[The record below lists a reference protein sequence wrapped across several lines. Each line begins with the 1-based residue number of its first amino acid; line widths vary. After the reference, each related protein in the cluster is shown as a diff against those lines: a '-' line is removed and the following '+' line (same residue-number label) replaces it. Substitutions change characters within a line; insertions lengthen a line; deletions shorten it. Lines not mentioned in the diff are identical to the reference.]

1 MTRSPRAV
9 PWEITLPWAPTTL
22 NQSALAVLERDDRAR
37 GSACAKAVGTST
49 SRGVGTSVI
58 AKTPNACARS
68 GAGRP
73 HGGRPNG
80 ARTRRSNPST
90 PRHNRHAVGASPLQ
104 HNHRK
109 KPKLRRRVV
118 TRQRFFGRFLCAPGQ
133 GAMQRRSTRSA
144 LRHATAAPPA
154 ARLFATSWTVNASG
168 GGVGP

>member
-1 MTRSPRAV
+1 MARSPRAV

-22 NQSALAVLERDDRAR
+22 NQSALAVLERDDHAP
-37 GSACAKAVGTST
+37 GSACAKGVGTST

-58 AKTPNACARS
+58 AKTPSACARS

-90 PRHNRHAVGASPLQ
+90 PRHNRRAVGVSPLQ
-104 HNHRK
+104 RNHWK

-118 TRQRFFGRFLCAPGQ
+118 TRQIFFGRFLCAPGRD
-133 GAMQRRSTRSA
+133 ATKRRWTRSA
-144 LRHATAAPPA
+144 TRQAIAATPA
-154 ARLFATSWTVNASG
+154 VRPFATSWTVNASG
-168 GGVGP
+168 GRVGP